1 MQKSSRGIY
10 TVLGKGAQAYDR
22 FLDVSGYR
30 RSVEDTIRALPF
42 RSDAPLRV
50 LDAGS
55 GTGPY
60 TLAVLRQF
68 PRARVTAFDL
78 DRGLVARLN
87 ENIAERGFANRAHA
101 LVGDLTHPPEEVK
114 ASSYDLII
122 TSGVLEYVP
131 LKETARTLA
140 ALLAPGGRF
149 LSSPVRTN
157 ALGHAIARLYGC
169 KPYSRQENVDAF
181 TAQGLMLEKAA
192 PQRPYNS
199 ASFKDVLVFVKR

>member
-1 MQKSSRGIY
+1 MQKSSRDIY
-10 TVLGKGAQAYDR
+10 AVLGKIGAAYDR

-42 RSDAPLRV
+42 AHDAPLSV

-60 TLAVLRQF
+60 TLAVLRHF
-68 PRARVTAFDL
+68 PSAMVTAFDL
-78 DRGLVARLN
+78 DGGLVRRLN
-87 ENIAERGFANRAHA
+87 ENLRARGFADRART
-101 LVGDLTHPPEEVK
+101 LVGSLTHPPESVR

-157 ALGHAIARLYGC
+157 PLGHAIARLYGC
-169 KPYSRQENVDAF
+169 KPYSRQENIDAF
-181 TAQGLMLEKAA
+181 TSQGLTLEKAG
-192 PQRPYNS
+192 PQRPYSS
-199 ASFKDVLVFVKR
+199 ASFKDVLIFKR